1 MAKRERRQPAPGE
14 FIDPLSNYDPQEFED
29 DFERSLVE
37 DNITSIPHEDYLTL
51 NQAVSVSDA
60 LKAMAAANNACVV
73 VVDDNEKPV
82 GMFSE
87 RDVLVRVVDDYQA
100 VKDKPLTEMMSPE
113 PVVVHTDESPARA
126 LNIMVTGGFRHVPV
140 LDESDRVVGMV
151 GARRV
156 TAYLER
162 FFPEAESH

>member
-1 MAKRERRQPAPGE
+1 MAKRERREPTPGE
-14 FIDPLSNYDPQEFED
+14 FEDPLSNYDPKEFED

-37 DNITSIPHEDYLTL
+37 DNITSIPHEDFLTL
-51 NQAVSVSDA
+51 NQTTPVGEA
-60 LKAMAAANNACVV
+60 LKAMAAANDACVT
-73 VVDDNEKPV
+73 VVDDDSKPV

-87 RDVLVRVVDDYQA
+87 RDVLRRVAGQFDA
-100 VKDKPLTEMMSPE
+100 VKDKPLSEVMSPD
-113 PVVVHTDESPARA
+113 PVVVHTDEPPARA

-162 FFPEAESH
+162 FFPEAKAH